1 MTAGSVYLA
10 AASIVPMTLPAKT
23 SVPAARIPTMHFA
36 LIFPPMHRIV
46 AAVVMCAAL
55 DSALRARAAYR
66 PTLPAE
72 KSA

>member
-23 SVPAARIPTMHFA
+23 SVPAARIPTMYFA

-55 DSALRARAAYR
+55 GSALRARAAYR

>member
-1 MTAGSVYLA
+1 
-10 AASIVPMTLPAKT
+10 
-23 SVPAARIPTMHFA
+23 
-36 LIFPPMHRIV
+36 V
-46 AAVVMCAAL
+46 AVVVMCAAL